1 MGTWAEDP
9 ELLATFRA
17 EVDERLA
24 SLSAGLLQLESNA
37 SPRQLIAGLFRDAHT
52 VKGSARMMGLTMVLQ
67 TAHAA
72 EDLLGA
78 LRDGRFQVRRDYVDL
93 LLATVDGIGRSI
105 SSPAGTVDDYLTDLV
120 AALRGALEGDEPVT
134 VPRMAQPIPAPA
146 VHAKSTRSARSAK
159 PAAAASGGAPAAALA
174 PVAGVLLVPG
184 TSPVAPTPLTLE
196 PLPAMATVGALGDG
210 FGTLGGAALMPPG
223 ERGGERAVD
232 SVRVT
237 SQRVYDLLDV
247 VGEAELDA
255 RRVEQNAEKVVAY
268 AADQKRW
275 LRALRDAVAASAG
288 SLPGDVEAAMYH
300 VMSVTDQMQ
309 SSGHQ
314 LRELVE
320 DARGRLAL
328 VRDGAMGLAMVPVR
342 RVVAAFPRLVRDVAS
357 STGKD
362 VRLSLL
368 GEDVELDKKVLDGVA
383 DALKHLVINAVDHG
397 CETPD
402 ERSALGKSP
411 RATVT
416 VSAKAAGGTVVL
428 EVSDDGRGID
438 EDKVRATAIERGLLP
453 VGSALAGPQ
462 LFQLLFLASFSTS
475 ATVTSTSGRG
485 VGLDV
490 VKTAVDDL
498 GGTIDVFSELGA
510 GSRFVLTLPITL
522 GVLRCLI
529 ARVGNE
535 RYAVPVPAVI
545 ESVSLRDVAVD
556 NVAGV
561 PVVIRHGVAVP
572 LLDLGAA
579 LGVPGDREPR
589 AALVV
594 RNSGASDLIAWSVDR
609 LEGELEL
616 VVKDLGS
623 FVGRLPLVTGAT
635 IDGDGSVVCLIDLR
649 EISGRAGGT
658 GHLGGSAHLGGA
670 THVDDGSEPEPQPT
684 IGRKARILVVED
696 SVGVREL
703 ERVILESAGYDVV
716 TAVDGLDGIARL
728 RAEPADLVLSDV
740 EMPGM
745 DGFTLTRT
753 IRRTR
758 GWEQVPVVIMTSRG
772 DESDRRAGLEAGASA
787 YLLKSDFDQ
796 TELVDTVRRL
806 VGR

>member
-105 SSPAGTVDDYLTDLV
+105 SSPAGAVDDYLTELGV
-120 AALRGALEGDEPVT
+120 ALRGALDGDEPVT
-134 VPRMAQPIPAPA
+134 VPRMAQPMPLAAA
-146 VHAKSTRSARSAK
+146 VPAKSARAARSSK
-159 PAAAASGGAPAAALA
+159 AAASDGSAAPLAPATS
-174 PVAGVLLVPG
+174 VLLVPG
-184 TSPVAPTPLTLE
+184 TTPVPLTLE
-196 PLPAMATVGALGDG
+196 PLPVMAAVGAMGALADG
-210 FGTLGGAALMPPG
+210 FGNLGGAALMPPG

-288 SLPGDVEAAMYH
+288 SLPSDVEAAMYH

-438 EDKVRATAIERGLLP
+438 EDKVRATAIERGLLT
-453 VGSALAGPQ
+453 VGSTLSGPQ

-475 ATVTSTSGRG
+475 ETVTSTSGRG

-545 ESVSLRDVAVD
+545 ESLSLRDVAVD

-658 GHLGGSAHLGGA
+658 GHIGGSAHLGGA
-670 THVDDGSEPEPQPT
+670 THVDDGAENEPTPT